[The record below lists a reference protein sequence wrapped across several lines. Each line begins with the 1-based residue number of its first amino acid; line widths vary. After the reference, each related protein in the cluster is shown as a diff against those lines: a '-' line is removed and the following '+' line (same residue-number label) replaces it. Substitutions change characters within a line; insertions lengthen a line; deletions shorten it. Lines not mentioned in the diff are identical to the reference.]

1 MSILSDVLLPE
12 LDGAPFAMDH
22 GDLAPQN
29 IIIDAQHNVT
39 G

>member
-1 MSILSDVLLPE
+1 MLSGVLFPE

-29 IIIDAQHNVT
+29 ILIDAQHNIT